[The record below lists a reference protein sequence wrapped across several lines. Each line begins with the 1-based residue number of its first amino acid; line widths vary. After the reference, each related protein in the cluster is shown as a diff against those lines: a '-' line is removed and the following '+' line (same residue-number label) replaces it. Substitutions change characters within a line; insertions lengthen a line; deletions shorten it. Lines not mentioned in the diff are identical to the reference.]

1 MLKGIIIFVSFLL
14 VPTILAQRSGGSARN
29 FENRCTICHGGNGTG
44 TDRAPSILS
53 FFGSHSDSEIAALIR
68 KGRIEK
74 GMPAF
79 PFTDDEMKLLL
90 VHVRG
95 LGAGEIKAEAERV
108 FFRGGRSLLQ

>member
-1 MLKGIIIFVSFLL
+1 MRKGIFVLVSVLL
-14 VPTILAQRSGGSARN
+14 APAILAQRSAGSARN

-44 TDRAPSILS
+44 TDRAPSILG
-53 FFGSHSDSEIAALIR
+53 FFGSHSDSEIADLIR

-90 VHVRG
+90 AHVHG
-95 LGAGEIKAEAERV
+95 LAAGEMKAEAERV
-108 FFRGGRSLLQ
+108 FFRRRP